1 MDCGTMPISPPAP
14 PPPAPPPCQVIF
26 IPAVET
32 AVTRKRQPS
41 SRPSTEINQL
51 FRGLKKT
58 AKLNPHTEHI
68 VSHYDRHVIELHLDY
83 ICPPID
89 RICGIDIST
98 TKRPIV
104 TKPTPIRPAT
114 RKTSNTSSSKRSM
127 KIEEEKWSEE
137 KWSLSISNPIH
148 TMRPVTHKNRNTTNR
163 KPAIKTEEE
172 GLSSVSHLNLNYST
186 VIPIQQLKQPT
197 PVLSTQLSKVML
209 KREPNQHLRKK
220 PTPEPIL
227 PPTLIPN
234 SFTDD
239 TQSYLEIQKA
249 LSIETPP
256 TAREQWRCTPSLFDD
271 MSEGG
276 AKGIVDS
283 DDVECKSINGQLC
296 FFDSKD
302 KIDYTKDPEYFHQDM
317 GGKLADNEH
326 DIDYM
331 KHPNHAQNNDKKLY
345 FFDDEDN
352 IKYKTN
358 PDSFHHDNSSRGNAS
373 PYGIDGLCDPRTAN
387 SSRLGTDDSQ
397 KLVNGLGDNILND
410 SNVSLDT
417 TQLSLSD
424 GLFHN
429 KPDFLQTLIE
439 EDADDHLLSYEP
451 TKFAMVTENQPSYIS
466 HYANKDHDHDLS
478 FDQSSHVK
486 HLADKH
492 NDHGLSFDQPSH
504 VKHLADKDNDR
515 NLSFDQLSHV
525 NHLADQDNSPSD
537 APKTFTIDD
546 RDHLLSHDHIDFHTV
561 SKDQPSHIHHHADK
575 DNDDNLSYV
584 PSEFAV
590 VLDDQPSIAKHS
602 TDKKDTNIE
611 MVLKNQPS
619 HSNQHPDNMR
629 DNSTA
634 ITILS
639 ITSSLTA
646 HTTCSTHSTRSLQFA
661 NSFSSSYSSENPN
674 ILVLKQRLNQIRNK
688 IRGNLSDI
696 RVRNDN
702 LFSPSMRST
711 YDRKNEDDTGEE
723 QNETPPCEKE
733 YHNIPN
739 LMDGVASEDDVTARG
754 DHQCQL
760 SKLSIE
766 SEKPPSPTGVDDF
779 ESAMVVEES
788 TNILKKSSFFSSEV
802 AGVDEIG
809 GTEPLSTFGKSD
821 SVSKIAMLPATNLAS
836 FSIRNENLYDGGAP
850 SMPISMTRRCLGEE
864 NQCILKL
871 KARLR
876 QIEKSVQDGKLCN
889 L

>member
-331 KHPNHAQNNDKKLY
+331 KHPNHAQNNDKKLC

-478 FDQSSHVK
+478 FDQSSHV
-486 HLADKH
+486 
-492 NDHGLSFDQPSH
+492 
-504 VKHLADKDNDR
+504 
-515 NLSFDQLSHV
+515 
-525 NHLADQDNSPSD
+525 NHLADQDNSPSE

-561 SKDQPSHIHHHADK
+561 SKDQPSHIYHHADK

-602 TDKKDTNIE
+602 TDKDKYRNGPQKPT
-611 MVLKNQPS
+611 
-619 HSNQHPDNMR
+619 
-629 DNSTA
+629 
-634 ITILS
+634 
-639 ITSSLTA
+639 LTF
-646 HTTCSTHSTRSLQFA
+646 Q
-661 NSFSSSYSSENPN
+661 
-674 ILVLKQRLNQIRNK
+674 
-688 IRGNLSDI
+688 
-696 RVRNDN
+696 
-702 LFSPSMRST
+702 
-711 YDRKNEDDTGEE
+711 
-723 QNETPPCEKE
+723 
-733 YHNIPN
+733 
-739 LMDGVASEDDVTARG
+739 
-754 DHQCQL
+754 
-760 SKLSIE
+760 
-766 SEKPPSPTGVDDF
+766 
-779 ESAMVVEES
+779 
-788 TNILKKSSFFSSEV
+788 
-802 AGVDEIG
+802 
-809 GTEPLSTFGKSD
+809 
-821 SVSKIAMLPATNLAS
+821 
-836 FSIRNENLYDGGAP
+836 
-850 SMPISMTRRCLGEE
+850 
-864 NQCILKL
+864 
-871 KARLR
+871 
-876 QIEKSVQDGKLCN
+876 
-889 L
+889 